1 MMKLEMDRNSH
12 MVMVTGLEKGSSV
25 TMSFGKD
32 KALVQDA
39 NKDGNVSIDCSKMI
53 SKHLREEVI
62 ITVKQK
68 DQPDMEHIYEIRM
81 TKLIPKRIVEIRKE
95 K

>member
-1 MMKLEMDRNSH
+1 MKLTMDRNSH
-12 MVMVTGLEKGSSV
+12 IVVVSELDKGSSV
-25 TMSFGKD
+25 TMSFDKE

-39 NKDGNVSIDCSKMI
+39 DKDGNVSIDCSKMI
-53 SKHLREEVI
+53 GKYLRKEVA

-68 DQPDMEHIYEIRM
+68 DKPDLEHIYEVRM